1 MTVPILAVADDAKDA
16 AAVVLRFFT
25 TVLAGERRT
34 ADALELLSADFVD
47 HDPAAGDSGPGGV
60 VAKLDGLWAALPD
73 GCYEPHIVIAAGELV
88 SVRSQLVAGES
99 RVDFA
104 DVYRVRGGR
113 IAEHWH
119 VVDTAALG
127 ALLAG

>member
-1 MTVPILAVADDAKDA
+1 MSVPILAVADDAKDA

-25 TVLAGERRT
+25 TV
-34 ADALELLSADFVD
+34 S
-47 HDPAAGDSGPGGV
+47 
-60 VAKLDGLWAALPD
+60 
-73 GCYEPHIVIAAGELV
+73 
-88 SVRSQLVAGES
+88 GES

-113 IAEHWH
+113 IADHWH